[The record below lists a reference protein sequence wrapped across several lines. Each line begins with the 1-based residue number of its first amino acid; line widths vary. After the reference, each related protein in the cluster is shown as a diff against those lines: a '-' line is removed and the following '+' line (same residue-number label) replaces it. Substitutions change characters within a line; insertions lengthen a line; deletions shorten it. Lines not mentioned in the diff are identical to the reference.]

1 MYPGHGP
8 LLQRWFTL
16 MASATVCFASIEH
29 RAFHLLCFQVTLN
42 GSLGKVE
49 ELEWLTLLPTMS
61 STLVSA
67 EEFQSPSGGSKAGS
81 L

>member
-1 MYPGHGP
+1 MKDFDRE
-8 LLQRWFTL
+8 LIF
-16 MASATVCFASIEH
+16 E
-29 RAFHLLCFQVTLN
+29 VTLN